1 MFPESMLGEK
11 TQFEV
16 IRCTKFPVE
25 TCIIFS
31 YFHYRELYTS
41 FPRSKKQFVLKQLLH
56 SSKVSTECTNK
67 IA

>member
-25 TCIIFS
+25 TYITFS
-31 YFHYRELYTS
+31 YFHYRELRTG
-41 FPRSKKQFVLKQLLH
+41 FPRSKKQFILK
-56 SSKVSTECTNK
+56 
-67 IA
+67 